1 MNGHICRCGMYPRI
15 MASIQRAAK
24 TIAASG
30 LPPPRTEEA
39 ANV

>member
-1 MNGHICRCGMYPRI
+1 MYPRI

-24 TIAASG
+24 AIAASAG
-30 LPPPRTEEA
+30 VPSDETEEA